1 MWVEVITNTER
12 REELIQAYHSGIVGA
27 NSLTAKNM
35 GGHVGRNK
43 TLSKMASAYYW
54 PKMQED
60 FAQYISSC
68 ECCQWV
74 NTMQKGKEELHSFPI
89 PMKPMA
95 QVGIDL
101 MKLKPSQDYNY
112 VITAIDYFT
121 KYIEMGTLK
130 DKSALSVA
138 MWIFENIFCH
148 YGVMDIHITNN
159 GTEFVN

>member
-1 MWVEVITNTER
+1 MSVEVITNTKR
-12 REELIQAYHSGIVGA
+12 REELIQAYHPGFVGA

-43 TLSKMASAYYW
+43 TSLKMASAYYW

-60 FAQYISSC
+60 IAQYISTC
-68 ECCQWV
+68 KRCQWANTTKLQKV
-74 NTMQKGKEELHSFPI
+74 NEELHSIPI

-101 MKLKPSQDYNY
+101 MKLKPSKGYNY
-112 VITAIDYFT
+112 VITVIDYFT

-138 MWIFENIFCH
+138 MWILIKFFA
-148 YGVMDIHITNN
+148 VM
-159 GTEFVN
+159 V